1 MAIPF
6 TQLVAATV
14 DDVVNEKNKA
24 ADQWSDSSF
33 LKTLEKL
40 GGVKKTAGGATLQLT
55 LDYKQNPAADFLLT
69 DSTSTSTSKSEILT
83 AAEYSFIPLVV
94 PVNWSFFDEAVNSEK
109 NQKVDLVTAI
119 VDNALTSHDQAI
131 EDALFAATGG
141 TDGFNTF
148 LDIYTEDGTGT
159 VGTIVSGTETWWK
172 NQFKD
177 WGTDTGATLLSDYTT
192 LYNACAKGSGGRKP
206 NVIVG
211 GATQHGLFEAA
222 LTANQRYVNVT
233 GQASASFTELAFKN
247 IPFVFSSEVPANENA
262 FMFNTNDTKLFVVM
276 SAWRQR
282 RKVQDHVNAAMSNM
296 KIFSVLQLATRNRS
310 RGGVIFS

>member
-6 TQLVAATV
+6 EQLVAATY

-33 LKTLEKL
+33 LKSLERL
-40 GGVKKTAGGATLQLT
+40 GGVKKISGGATLQVT
-55 LDYKQNPAADFLLT
+55 LDYKQNPNADFLALDT
-69 DSTSTSTSKSEILT
+69 TTTSTTKTEVLT
-83 AAEYSFIPLVV
+83 AASYDLVPLVV

-109 NQKVDLVTAI
+109 NQKVDLVSSI

-141 TDGFNTF
+141 TDGFNT
-148 LDIYTEDGTGT
+148 LVDIYTEDGTGT

-172 NQFKD
+172 NKFKD
-177 WGTDTGATLLSDYTT
+177 WGTDTGATLIGDYVT
-192 LYNACAKGSGGRKP
+192 LYNSCAKGSGGRKP

-211 GATQHGLFEAA
+211 HATMHANYEAA
-222 LTANQRYVNVT
+222 LVANQRFVSVSK
-233 GQASASFTELAFKN
+233 GDGGFTELAFKT
-247 IPFVFSSEVPANENA
+247 IPYIFTSESNDADVA
-262 FMFNTNDTKLFVVM
+262 FMFNTADTKLYVVM

-282 RKVQDHVNAAMSNM
+282 RKVMDHVNAAMSNM
-296 KIFSVLQLATRNRS
+296 KIFSVCQLATRNRS